1 MPLNVPP
8 PVKIGPLGT
17 RAAAEAPYNI
27 HILNILNICSI
38 SLVLAGVLF
47 RSEDYHNVSPVTR
60 GVRNVLVIEL
70 WAGPTNGV
78 DRNQ

>member
-1 MPLNVPP
+1 M
-8 PVKIGPLGT
+8 
-17 RAAAEAPYNI
+17 
-27 HILNILNICSI
+27 
-38 SLVLAGVLF
+38 LAGVLF